1 MPTRAKFTKVDEIEY
16 AQVCETY
23 RQGVRTLFDT
33 LKFYIIFQGALGTLA
48 GAVFAR
54 DEFQW
59 RPDILGQKINLPLLA
74 ISVIGFL
81 VGSGALLITKR
92 LFKYHDALVERAEEI
107 ESKFG
112 MNQIKRLN
120 DVWKSGKSYRS
131 ATMVTHFVFFLVAFL
146 WLLGVFKSVF

>member
-1 MPTRAKFTKVDEIEY
+1 MARAKFTKVDEIEY

-33 LKFYIIFQGALGTLA
+33 FKFYIIFQGGLGTLA

-59 RPDILGQKINLPLLA
+59 RPDFWGLKVNVPLLA
-74 ISVIGFL
+74 ISLIGFL
-81 VGSGALLITKR
+81 VGGSALLITSR
-92 LFKYHDALVERAEEI
+92 LFKYHDALVLRAEEL
-107 ESKFG
+107 ENKFG

-120 DVWKSGKSYRS
+120 DVWKGGTSYQS
-131 ATMVTHFVFFLVAFL
+131 ATLVTHFVFFLVAFL
-146 WLLGVFKSVF
+146 WLLGVFKSIF